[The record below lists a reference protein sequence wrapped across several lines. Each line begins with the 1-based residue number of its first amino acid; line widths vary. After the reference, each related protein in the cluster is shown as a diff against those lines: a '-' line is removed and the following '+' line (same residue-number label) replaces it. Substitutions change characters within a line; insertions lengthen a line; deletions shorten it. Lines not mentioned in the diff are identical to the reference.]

1 VERSVR
7 PNERRSSLTR
17 RPAAVVCDMDG
28 LLVDSERLERRVWR
42 LAAIEHGIEMSDERF
57 ASFVGHPSDEG
68 ERMLRGYYGDA
79 FDVAGFRESCRRGI
93 REIMEREG
101 VGLRPGAREWLTFV
115 AELGIPLAVA
125 TSSGPRLMNERLGDL
140 QSLFAAVVT
149 RADVARG
156 KPFPDLY
163 LEAARR
169 LGVAPTDCV
178 ALEDSPTGARAALA
192 AGMPV
197 VVIPDLVALPVEL
210 RKEVAGVFESL
221 DQMRNEVER
230 AWAA

>member
-1 VERSVR
+1 
-7 PNERRSSLTR
+7 
-17 RPAAVVCDMDG
+17 MDG

-42 LAAIEHGIEMSDERF
+42 RAAIEHGIDMSDERF

-68 ERMLRGYYGDA
+68 ERMLRRYYGEG
-79 FDVAGFRESCRRGI
+79 FDVAGFRSSCHRGM
-93 REIMEREG
+93 REIMDSEG
-101 VGLRPGAREWLTFV
+101 VGLRPGARAWLAFV
-115 AELGIPLAVA
+115 ADLGIPLAVA
-125 TSSGPRLMNERLGDL
+125 TSSGPRLMKERLGEL

-149 RADVARG
+149 RADVERG

-169 LGVAPTDCV
+169 LGVAPTDCI

-197 VVIPDLVALPVEL
+197 VVIPDLVPLPAALDE
-210 RKEVAGVFESL
+210 EVAGVFQSL
-221 DQMRNEVER
+221 NELR
-230 AWAA
+230 AAVNAGWARRAAC

>member
-1 VERSVR
+1 M
-7 PNERRSSLTR
+7 LT

-28 LLVDSERLERRVWR
+28 LLIDSERLERRVWR

-68 ERMLRGYYGDA
+68 ERMLRGYFGDT
-79 FDVAGFRESCRRGI
+79 FDVSGFRESCRRGI
-93 REIMEREG
+93 REIMETEG
-101 VGLRPGAREWLTFV
+101 VGLRPGAREWLAFV
-115 AELGIPLAVA
+115 SELGIPLAVA

-169 LGVAPTDCV
+169 LAVPATECV
-178 ALEDSPTGARAALA
+178 AFEDSPTGARAALA

-197 VVIPDLVALPVEL
+197 VVIPDLVALPDEL
-210 RKEVAGVFESL
+210 REEVAGVFESL
-221 DQMRNEVER
+221 DEIR
-230 AWAA
+230 AAVSDHWKHR

>member
-1 VERSVR
+1 
-7 PNERRSSLTR
+7 
-17 RPAAVVCDMDG
+17 MDG
-28 LLVDSERLERRVWR
+28 LLIDSERLERRVWR

-68 ERMLRGYYGDA
+68 ERMLRGYYGDT
-79 FDVAGFRESCRRGI
+79 FNVAGFRESCRRGI

-101 VGLRPGAREWLTFV
+101 VGLRPGAREWLAFV
-115 AELGIPLAVA
+115 AGLGIPLAVA
-125 TSSGPRLMNERLGDL
+125 TSSGPRLMNERVGEL

-169 LGVAPTDCV
+169 LGVPPTECV

-197 VVIPDLVALPVEL
+197 VVIPDLVPLPDEL
-210 RKEVAGVFESL
+210 RSEVVAVVESL
-221 DQMRNEVER
+221 DELRTVVTAGWER
-230 AWAA
+230 PSPSSRYADA